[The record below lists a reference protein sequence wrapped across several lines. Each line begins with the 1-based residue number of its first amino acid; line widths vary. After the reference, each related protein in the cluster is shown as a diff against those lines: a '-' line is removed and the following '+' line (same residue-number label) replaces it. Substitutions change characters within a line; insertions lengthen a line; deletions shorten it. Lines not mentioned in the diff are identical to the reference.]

1 MADSADSADL
11 RVDRQELADVARRLL
26 EAASTVESVRASA
39 EAAGAWLPV
48 WNDIVTADWTAIA
61 IPEELG
67 GAGAGFAELAV
78 VLVELG
84 RALAPAPYLGSAVL
98 GTSGVLFGGTPAQRE
113 YWLPR
118 LASGE
123 SIATAALTG
132 FSGRLGSAEAHPELR
147 PHAGGWRLAGVADYV
162 PDLPA
167 ADVVIVAADLQ
178 GEPALVLVRPADY
191 DELVVEPTPMFDPSR
206 RFGRLRADGAC
217 LEPMALMA
225 RGDDAVTAIEAM
237 ITWGA
242 AALACDSLGVAER
255 VLDSTVTYVG
265 QRVQFNRPIGT
276 FQAVKHRCADMFLAV
291 ASSRV
296 AVQEAARQVS
306 ANVDQAGAAAALA
319 KAYAGDAAAQVAGD
333 GVQLHGGIGFTWEH
347 DSHLYLK
354 RAKLNQALLGSS
366 RWHRRRLA
374 DWWLPR

>member
-1 MADSADSADL
+1 MADTADL
-11 RVDRQELADVARRLL
+11 RVDPKELRDVARRVL
-26 EAASTVESVRASA
+26 EAAGTVPAVRACA
-39 EAAGAWLPV
+39 GAADAWVPVWDDIVAAG
-48 WNDIVTADWTAIA
+48 WTGIA
-61 IPEELG
+61 IPEDFG
-67 GAGAGFAELAV
+67 GAGASFADLAV

-84 RALAPAPYLGSAVL
+84 RALAPGPYLGSAVL
-98 GTSGVLFGGTPAQRE
+98 ATSGLLCGGTAAQRE

-123 SIATAALTG
+123 YIATAALTG
-132 FSGRLGSAEAHPELR
+132 SSGRLGAAETRPTLR
-147 PHAGGWRLAGVADYV
+147 PDAGGWRLDGVADHV

-167 ADVVIVAADLQ
+167 AETVIVAADLQ
-178 GEPALVLVRPADY
+178 GEPALVLVRPADH
-191 DELVVEPTPMFDPSR
+191 DELVVEPTPMFDLSR
-206 RFGRLRADGAC
+206 RFGRLRADGAY
-217 LEPMALMA
+217 LGPGALMA
-225 RGDDAVTAIEAM
+225 RGGDAVTAIDAM
-237 ITWGA
+237 IAWGA
-242 AALACDSLGVAER
+242 GALACDSLGLAER
-255 VLDSTVTYVG
+255 VLDSTVAYAG

-296 AVQEAARQVS
+296 AVEEAARQIS
-306 ANVDQAGAAAALA
+306 ADVGRAGAAASLA
-319 KAYAGDAAAQVAGD
+319 KAHAGDAAAQVAGD

-374 DWWLPR
+374 DSWLPR